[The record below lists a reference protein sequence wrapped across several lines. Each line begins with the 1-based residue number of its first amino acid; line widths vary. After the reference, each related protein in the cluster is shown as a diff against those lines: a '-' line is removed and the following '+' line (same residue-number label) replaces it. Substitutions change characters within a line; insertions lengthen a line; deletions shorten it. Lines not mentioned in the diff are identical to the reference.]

1 MGVIGKGP
9 QAGVRTASVA
19 LAATVIVA
27 LIACGAADSANA
39 ATCSATVVTAR
50 GDPASYQWLAL
61 VKARGDWRRKV
72 RGLPELGA
80 AYADW
85 ARSEDQVERCI
96 KDARSV
102 WCILSARPCR
112 P

>member
-1 MGVIGKGP
+1 MQQRKI
-9 QAGVRTASVA
+9 QTIIA
-19 LAATVIVA
+19 A
-27 LIACGAADSANA
+27 LIAALCLCAVAQPAAA
-39 ATCSATVVTAR
+39 ASCAAEPITAR

-72 RGLPELGA
+72 RGLPGLGA
-80 AYADW
+80 VYANW
-85 ARSEDQVERCI
+85 ASAADQVERCI

-102 WCILSARPCR
+102 RCIITARPCR